1 MKIKILNHWLI
12 LLLLISWTQV
22 KAQNY
27 KTIKLEVNQ
36 EQVDLTI
43 TPVADALIED
53 LETVD
58 FRLEESQDYLVSG
71 IRSAQIGLFDAPAPP
86 DITGFAPVQV
96 NPGMNLLIRGLGFV
110 GVTTVSFNVVL
121 AEFTV
126 DSPNQI
132 TAVVPPK
139 AGSGPIAVGTPA
151 GAAASSTE
159 LQVIKDAFIWTRFWG
174 LQINC
179 TKAEYGQTEVPSPSW
194 VWALFDGHINHRA
207 CPMIAV
213 DRAMSSGSYLGL
225 ALATRCERW
234 TGPEHAQR
242 ESGRTALRL
251 LRTRQKPVSLTR
263 SAMHFDL

>member
-1 MKIKILNHWLI
+1 MKIEVLNRCLI
-12 LLLLISWTQV
+12 LLLLISWTQA

-27 KTIKLEVNQ
+27 KTIKLDANQ

-58 FRLEESQDYLVSG
+58 FRLEESQNYLVSG
-71 IRSAQIGLFDAPAPP
+71 IRSSQIGLFDAPAPP

-96 NPGMNLLIRGLGFV
+96 NPGITILIRGHGFV
-110 GVTTVSFNVVL
+110 GVTTVSFNGVL
-121 AEFTV
+121 AEFPV

-132 TAVVPPK
+132 TAVVPLK
-139 AGSGPIAVGTPA
+139 VGSGPIAVGTPA
-151 GAAASSTE
+151 GAPASSTE
-159 LQVIKDAFIWTRFWG
+159 LQVINDASIWARFWD

-179 TKAEYGQTEVPSPSW
+179 TKADYGQTEVPLPSW
-194 VWALFDGHINHRA
+194 VSALFDGHINHRA

-213 DRAMSSGSYLGL
+213 DRAMSSGSYLEL

-242 ESGRTALRL
+242 ESERTAFRL
-251 LRTRQKPVSLTR
+251 LRPRQKPVS
-263 SAMHFDL
+263 